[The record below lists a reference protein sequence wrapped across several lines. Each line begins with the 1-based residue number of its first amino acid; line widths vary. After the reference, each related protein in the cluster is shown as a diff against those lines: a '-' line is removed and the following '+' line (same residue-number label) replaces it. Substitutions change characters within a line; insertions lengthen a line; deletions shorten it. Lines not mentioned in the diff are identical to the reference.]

1 METPKLRLLAHA
13 MQAYAWRTQ
22 ALASNIANL
31 DTPGYQRIAV
41 SFEDTLQ
48 QVQHRV
54 PSLQDPGD
62 VAPRMVVEDGPSI
75 LEDELMELADTQMR
89 TQFATRALHEH
100 FSGLRLAIT
109 GRPG

>member
-13 MQAYAWRTQ
+13 MQAYVWRTQ

-48 QVQHRV
+48 QVQHHV